1 MLQYFIILSGISKVI
16 SRSAV
21 EGAQIMDFKLLKRS
35 RTCFATC
42 LFMLPL
48 DIPQKFTE
56 YSINEWCIIYY
67 CTFALMYTIIKDY
80 SFTEIFLKHVF
91 IVAGRL
97 IVKKLWFISMLYYS
111 CPLDLL
117 KFLAHSLQKWFCLR
131 VLRVIV

>member
-56 YSINEWCIIYY
+56 YSIMNDASYAIVLLLL
-67 CTFALMYTIIKDY
+67 CTRLLRTIVSPKY
-80 SFTEIFLKHVF
+80 F
-91 IVAGRL
+91 
-97 IVKKLWFISMLYYS
+97 
-111 CPLDLL
+111 
-117 KFLAHSLQKWFCLR
+117 
-131 VLRVIV
+131 